1 MLVSLVA
8 GGSAAAAQ
16 IVPAHHVRAHHVA
29 ESSAPAP
36 RPPGA
41 VLARI
46 AAAHRANPSW
56 TVSLPYPQ
64 LVTSSLAGEAI
75 NARLRSDAFG
85 AESGFFQEL
94 ARFGPLAPGA
104 PHFASSL
111 FGGVQTTID
120 TSRYVG
126 FLSAAG
132 IMPAGA
138 AHPTTTVS
146 TRTFDLRTGAA
157 LSLAELFRPKSD
169 YLAVLSQQSRRLL
182 RPVLGSYLDPTMF
195 DPGTA
200 PVAANFTAW
209 SLTPFGLRITFQN
222 YQVAAYAVGTPSI
235 VIPYGALGGVAAA
248 NGPMAKAAASGPV
261 HMQLLPA
268 RSVSAVALCDVPL
281 SQSTTA
287 VPTPLRCAN
296 GAINV
301 EAWNSF
307 AEGAAHVLSLTP
319 QATVAQVKR
328 ASCLD
333 LGNFVSAAPYVRAA
347 VGLAS
352 AYNHWHFATSPLAG
366 FPADCTAKRAA
377 H

>member
-1 MLVSLVA
+1 MALLVSLVA
-8 GGSAAAAQ
+8 GSAAAAQ
-16 IVPAHHVRAHHVA
+16 
-29 ESSAPAP
+29 SAPAQSA
-36 RPPGA
+36 PGA

-46 AAAHRANPSW
+46 TAAHRANPAW
-56 TVSLPYPQ
+56 TVALAYPQ
-64 LVTSSLAGEAI
+64 LVGTSLAIQAI

-94 ARFGPLAPGA
+94 ASFGPPAPGA

-111 FGGVQTTID
+111 FGGVQTAID
-120 TSRYVG
+120 TPRYVG
-126 FLSAAG
+126 FVSAAG

-146 TRTFDLRTGAA
+146 TRTFELRTGRA
-157 LSLAELFRPKSD
+157 LSLAALFRPTSD
-169 YLAVLSQQSRRLL
+169 YLAVLSRQSRRLL
-182 RPVLGSYLDPTMF
+182 RPVLGRFLDPTMF

-222 YQVAAYAVGTPSI
+222 YQVAAYAVGTPSV
-235 VIPYGALGGVAAA
+235 VIPYAALAKVALA

-281 SQSTTA
+281 GEHTSA

-307 AEGAAHVLSLTP
+307 AEGATHVLSLAP
-319 QATVAQVKR
+319 QATAAQVAQ
-328 ASCLD
+328 ASCRD

-366 FPADCTAKRAA
+366 FPADCTAQRAA